1 MNAALHLYSS
11 VNFSSIVQ
19 RPIPKEQMSVSFSF
33 KSRSLNFFLW
43 LLLLLV
49 PFQADVQGQ
58 GLEGFDQEGALE
70 SSSWFVLKEGTR
82 TGNLYVQAFIEDGY
96 HCYSQHH
103 KGTETKSR
111 IEISASDDFTQT
123 GKFEPDRPP
132 HKYSKNNAEYETFDG
147 EVTWTAPFTLAEGV
161 APEDLEIELVYYG
174 QACNAGGC
182 ELPVTQPQVAIFD
195 GYDPDLVVREPDK
208 EFVPSSVVVN
218 PEPEQRSAEIAD
230 TPEQLK
236 KLAGLYNV
244 NSKVNYVR
252 LDGSTGNGSFM
263 TALIGAFLGGML
275 LNLMPCV
282 FPVLGLKVMGFVEQA
297 GNDPKKIRLHGL
309 AFAFGLIFSM
319 WVLAGVIL
327 VIKASGSD
335 VAWGQQMSNSY
346 FIGGVVILLFVLGLN
361 LVGVFEMGLFMTR
374 VGGGGRKEGYTGSF
388 VSGIITTLVATP
400 CSGPFLGA
408 AMGYT
413 LAQPPI
419 IALFLFTIFGL
430 GIAMPYLVMS
440 FFPALIK
447 LLPRPG
453 EWMETFKKLMAF
465 TLFAAAAFFA
475 KAFAVLTGYDGMG
488 LFLIALC
495 VISLGLFFYGK
506 YSPEYIKGS
515 KRYVWGWLAPLLICG
530 GGLWIYTSAAKY
542 EAPQLASKISEDGWR
557 PWVPGRVE
565 QQLAQKKAVWV
576 DYTADW

>member
-1 MNAALHLYSS
+1 MRARSHRIAGSCLKKAREPATSTYRQTSNRGITPIRSIILASKPNRHSKSLLQTSS
-11 VNFSSIVQ
+11 
-19 RPIPKEQMSVSFSF
+19 
-33 KSRSLNFFLW
+33 
-43 LLLLLV
+43 LLLV
-49 PFQADVQGQ
+49 N
-58 GLEGFDQEGALE
+58 
-70 SSSWFVLKEGTR
+70 SNR
-82 TGNLYVQAFIEDGY
+82 TARLTN
-96 HCYSQHH
+96 
-103 KGTETKSR
+103 
-111 IEISASDDFTQT
+111 TQ
-123 GKFEPDRPP
+123 
-132 HKYSKNNAEYETFDG
+132 NNGVEYETFEK
-147 EVTWTAPFTLAEGV
+147 EVIWSAPFTLAEGV
-161 APEDLEIELVYYG
+161 NPDDLEIEVTYRG
-174 QACNAGGC
+174 QACNSTGC
-182 ELPVTQPQVAIFD
+182 QGPVTQKHLSLFD
-195 GYDPDLVVREPDK
+195 GYDPNLVVREPEE
-208 EFVPSSVVVN
+208 EFN
-218 PEPEQRSAEIAD
+218 PVDVAIPPAPEKPPVEITE
-230 TPEQLK
+230 TPEQLAM
-236 KLAGLYNV
+236 LAQLYDV
-244 NSKVNYVR
+244 KSKINYVR
-252 LDGSTGNGSFM
+252 LDGSTGNGSFW

-327 VIKASGSD
+327 AIKASGSD

-361 LVGVFEMGLFMTR
+361 LAGVFEMGLFMTR
-374 VGGGGRKEGYTGSF
+374 VGGDGTHKEGYTGSF

-413 LAQPPI
+413 LAQPAM
-419 IALFLFTIFGL
+419 IALFLFTVFGL

-440 FFPALIK
+440 FFPSLIK
-447 LLPRPG
+447 MLPRPG
-453 EWMETFKKLMAF
+453 AWMETFKKLMAF
-465 TLFAAAAFFA
+465 ALFAAAAWFA
-475 KAFAVLTGYDGMG
+475 KSFAVLTGYDGMG
-488 LFLIALC
+488 LFLIALS

-506 YSPEYIKGS
+506 YSPGYVKGS

-530 GGLWIYTSAAKY
+530 VGLWMFTSAAKY
-542 EAPQLASKISEDGWR
+542 KAPQMVSKVDEDGWL